1 MQNYHVDNPAAMSEG
16 RHMINP
22 TKETKRMN
30 EVNHAAAKSNADFL
44 KTVSTMR
51 DIFGIVQAN
60 VAPAFGGQS
69 LIIKTNQDFAT
80 LSALLSPTK

>member
-1 MQNYHVDNPAAMSEG
+1 
-16 RHMINP
+16 
-22 TKETKRMN
+22 MN

-51 DIFGIVQAN
+51 DIFGEVQAN

-69 LIIKTNQDFAT
+69 LIIKTDQEFAD
-80 LSALLSPTK
+80 LSALLSQGSTPPAPLATYNGMPTLTPHKPTTKTDD